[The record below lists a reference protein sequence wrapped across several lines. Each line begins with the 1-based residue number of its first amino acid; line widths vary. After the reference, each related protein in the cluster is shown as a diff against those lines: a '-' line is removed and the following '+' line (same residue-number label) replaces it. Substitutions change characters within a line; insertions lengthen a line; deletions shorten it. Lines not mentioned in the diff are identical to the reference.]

1 MFVAKQTFGY
11 EQTPLT
17 SWRNTKKK
25 KKNYEDIKRPTVA
38 EKNLSIMEYKRNVVK
53 SNSGK
58 KSNTKYKF
66 FLVYRY
72 FLYSIA

>member
-25 KKNYEDIKRPTVA
+25 KNYQDIKRPTVA
-38 EKNLSIMEYKRNVVK
+38 EKNLSIMKYKLNVVK
-53 SNSGK
+53 SNSGE
-58 KSNTKYKF
+58 KSNTKSTF
-66 FLVYRY
+66 FLVYCY

>member
-25 KKNYEDIKRPTVA
+25 KKLSGYKTSYGCRKKFINYEI
-38 EKNLSIMEYKRNVVK
+38 
-53 SNSGK
+53 
-58 KSNTKYKF
+58 
-66 FLVYRY
+66 
-72 FLYSIA
+72 